1 VDRYLVARM
10 AATRIRTR
18 RWTRQE
24 YERLID
30 LDVLHE
36 DDPIELVEG
45 RLVVAE
51 PQHDPHA
58 RSVELVAEALRSA
71 FGGGWRIRVQL
82 PLALGLDSEPEPD
95 VSVVRGS
102 PRDAPAGHPTIADL
116 VVEVADT
123 SLRLDRGPK
132 ARVYAYAGI
141 TDYWIV
147 NLVDRVVEV
156 YRLPGGAGSGRSGYR
171 SVARLRPEDA
181 VAPLSMRHARIPV
194 ADLLPSR

>member
-1 VDRYLVARM
+1 M
-10 AATRIRTR
+10 AGSRIRTR

-24 YERLID
+24 YDRLID
-30 LDVLHE
+30 IGLLQE
-36 DDPIELVEG
+36 DDPIELIEG

-58 RSVELVAEALRSA
+58 RAVELVVEALRA
-71 FGGGWRIRVQL
+71 VFENGWRIRVQL
-82 PLALGLDSEPEPD
+82 PLALGPDSEPEPD

-102 PRDAPAGHPTIADL
+102 PRDAPVGPPTIADL

-132 ARVYAYAGI
+132 ARVYAHAGI

-171 SVARLRPEDA
+171 SVARLRSEGA

-194 ADLLPSR
+194 ADLLP